1 MTGTG
6 ANAHILIVDDDR
18 LVLALIGRGLRD
30 AGYRVTEANDSASAL
45 RAVEAEAPDLALLDV
60 RMPDMSGVKLAETIA
75 ARHAV
80 PFMFLSAYDDPA
92 TIGRATELG
101 ALGYLVKP
109 LDVPQIIPSI
119 EAALARAAQ
128 IRSLKDTGEQL
139 SHALETGREINVAL
153 GILMERQRLTRQAA
167 YELLRTS
174 ARSQRRRMQEIAAS
188 LVDALDQL
196 NGLAPA
202 RERPRDH

>member
-1 MTGTG
+1 MTGTDVS
-6 ANAHILIVDDDR
+6 ARILIVDDDR

-30 AGYRVTEANDSASAL
+30 AGYRVTEASDSAAAL
-45 RAVEAEAPDLALLDV
+45 QAVAAERPDLALLDV
-60 RMPDMSGVKLAETIA
+60 RMPDMSGIRLAERITA
-75 ARHAV
+75 EHGV

-128 IRSLKDTGEQL
+128 IRALKDSEEQL
-139 SHALETGREINVAL
+139 SHALDSGREINVAV
-153 GILMERQRLTRQAA
+153 GILMERMRLTRQSA
-167 YELLRTS
+167 YELLRSS
-174 ARSQRRRMQEIAAS
+174 ARSQRRRMQEVAS
-188 LVDALDQL
+188 ALIEALDCV
-196 NGLAPA
+196 NGFTVGRDKT
-202 RERPRDH
+202 REH